1 MRRCASIAIAVQ
13 ARACMGLR
21 ARTAVRPLLPAPGA
35 QPALNP
41 CLCSPTCKTD
51 QNLKQLKPALPAPCQ
66 DPPEEE
72 RASRL
77 CAHSPACHLCHYH
90 QHNMTISCTRQW
102 SLSMSACQGQSASG
116 KNGSQKRLIGP
127 ARDTAM
133 THLTTDL
140 NSHFTRCYYQSLS
153 SVRVRTQIRGWPIP
167 ACG

>member
-72 RASRL
+72 RAPRL

-90 QHNMTISCTRQW
+90 QHNMTISST
-102 SLSMSACQGQSASG
+102 QGQSASS
-116 KNGSQKRLIGP
+116 KNGSQKRLNGP
-127 ARDTAM
+127 ARDTALM
-133 THLTTDL
+133 HLTTD
-140 NSHFTRCYYQSLS
+140 FKQPFYQMLLS
-153 SVRVRTQIRGWPIP
+153 VTF
-167 ACG
+167 